1 MRRSSAVANS
11 PESRKEHLAHA
22 VTHAAH
28 LLPAQGPIGVFIHHN
43 TLHAFQH
50 LPFEQ
55 AVVNASRLYGTEPY
69 MKENAYRAQLE
80 AGRIRD
86 EDIDW
91 VFGREP
97 GGAERNRLR
106 RMMLLPGIRRFET
119 NTVEWL
125 LTETDLLTRFR
136 QDLDPKTRTRLIA
149 EGWPYAIKYGA
160 PKPTDDAGR
169 ESHAVHALFS
179 VCFQRIPG
187 NAPSD
192 DASTPERRTDI
203 DELIH
208 PFLIRLSA
216 VFLDQGMA
224 YWPMPDR
231 EHGFLNAVR
240 TLLGR
245 PLVLYP
251 KCLDGLGD
259 EFRRQNGA
267 DSTTVAIQMLGR
279 LGIAEEEW
287 ESFVQAELLALPG
300 WAGLM
305 RRLEEE
311 PELAP
316 HERVPCSLT
325 DFLAVRLTMV
335 AVACANVPKEPEAAR
350 RDRPELEHLTSAV
363 RLFDVAQLL
372 GLSAPQL
379 AAMDSTALW
388 KLRHEMA
395 DFTDFERRR
404 IFHLAYERRH
414 ELLILG
420 PLGKHC
426 SKPHPKPA
434 KRPAAQV
441 FFCID
446 EREESMRR
454 HLEEI
459 DPGVETLSA
468 AGFYGAAIDYT
479 GIDDAHG
486 VALCPVVVKP
496 QHAILEKPASNNEHI
511 LQRRRERRRLWS
523 RMAFGT
529 YVASRTLVRGWL
541 STAALGGLSLFPL
554 VTRVLAPRRYAQLRE
569 ALNRGFLPEPRTEL
583 AFMRTDAEGSAAPG
597 GLLLG
602 FTIREK
608 VDRVAGVLGTAGLRN
623 GFARIVVTLGHG
635 SNSLNN
641 PHESAHDCGACGGRR
656 GGPNGRLFAAMA
668 NQPQVR
674 AGLRERGIDIP
685 DDTWFVGGY
694 HDTCHDGID
703 LYDLDVLPESHRQ
716 DLERIEA
723 SLDKAR
729 AWDAHE
735 RTRRFEAANPRATPD
750 QALRHVEERAEHL
763 AEPRPEY
770 GHCTNATCII
780 GRRSTTR
787 GLYLDRRAFLISYDA
802 TQDPEDKSLA
812 GLLGAAGPVC
822 AGISLEYYFSF
833 VDNEGYGCGTKLP
846 HNVTG
851 LVGVM
856 NGASSDLRTG
866 LPWQMVELHE
876 PVRILFVIET
886 TPERVMRAFSTSAL
900 LMELLE
906 KRWIRIATLDP
917 ETGVIHV
924 YRDGTFERADE
935 QKQAL
940 PSVADS
946 VEWYGGKMEHLPI
959 ALVKKGIARS

>member
-1 MRRSSAVANS
+1 
-11 PESRKEHLAHA
+11 
-22 VTHAAH
+22 
-28 LLPAQGPIGVFIHHN
+28 
-43 TLHAFQH
+43 
-50 LPFEQ
+50 
-55 AVVNASRLYGTEPY
+55 
-69 MKENAYRAQLE
+69 
-80 AGRIRD
+80 
-86 EDIDW
+86 
-91 VFGREP
+91 
-97 GGAERNRLR
+97 
-106 RMMLLPGIRRFET
+106 
-119 NTVEWL
+119 
-125 LTETDLLTRFR
+125 
-136 QDLDPKTRTRLIA
+136 
-149 EGWPYAIKYGA
+149 
-160 PKPTDDAGR
+160 
-169 ESHAVHALFS
+169 
-179 VCFQRIPG
+179 
-187 NAPSD
+187 
-192 DASTPERRTDI
+192 
-203 DELIH
+203 
-208 PFLIRLSA
+208 
-216 VFLDQGMA
+216 
-224 YWPMPDR
+224 
-231 EHGFLNAVR
+231 
-240 TLLGR
+240 
-245 PLVLYP
+245 
-251 KCLDGLGD
+251 
-259 EFRRQNGA
+259 
-267 DSTTVAIQMLGR
+267 
-279 LGIAEEEW
+279 
-287 ESFVQAELLALPG
+287 
-300 WAGLM
+300 
-305 RRLEEE
+305 
-311 PELAP
+311 
-316 HERVPCSLT
+316 
-325 DFLAVRLTMV
+325 
-335 AVACANVPKEPEAAR
+335 
-350 RDRPELEHLTSAV
+350 
-363 RLFDVAQLL
+363 
-372 GLSAPQL
+372 
-379 AAMDSTALW
+379 
-388 KLRHEMA
+388 
-395 DFTDFERRR
+395 
-404 IFHLAYERRH
+404 
-414 ELLILG
+414 
-420 PLGKHC
+420 
-426 SKPHPKPA
+426 
-434 KRPAAQV
+434 
-441 FFCID
+441 
-446 EREESMRR
+446 
-454 HLEEI
+454 
-459 DPGVETLSA
+459 
-468 AGFYGAAIDYT
+468 
-479 GIDDAHG
+479 
-486 VALCPVVVKP
+486 
-496 QHAILEKPASNNEHI
+496 
-511 LQRRRERRRLWS
+511 
-523 RMAFGT
+523 MAFGT

-602 FTIREK
+602 FTVREK
-608 VDRVAGVLGTAGLRN
+608 IDRVAGVLGTAGLRN

-787 GLYLDRRAFLISYDA
+787 GLFLDRRAFLISYDA

-917 ETGVIHV
+917 ETGLIHV